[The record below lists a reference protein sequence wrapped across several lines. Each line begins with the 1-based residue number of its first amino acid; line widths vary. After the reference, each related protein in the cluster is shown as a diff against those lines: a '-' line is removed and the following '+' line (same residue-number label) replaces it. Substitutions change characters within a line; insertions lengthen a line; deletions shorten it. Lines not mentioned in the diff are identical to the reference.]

1 MERPA
6 CRSSPISV
14 SLRARTLLSAL
25 VESMVK
31 AFSAETCASKRVAIC
46 RERMTIC
53 RIGTFSKKEMEKER
67 NFFFSPSFL
76 IEITMSPRRCR
87 PERAASWL
95 AASISP
101 SRLAPLSSTALYLN
115 NIILQHA
122 LEPFGVERKLISA
135 LDRNFSGANQV
146 QERMVQVH
154 HPMLHPGFDHHV
166 DFMSALFA
174 DQIRD
179 RVIIQ
184 KKLISRDQPAGNP
197 RDQALG
203 ENGQE

>member
-6 CRSSPISV
+6 CRSSPTSV

-31 AFSAETCASKRVAIC
+31 ALSAETCASKRVAIC
-46 RERMTIC
+46 RERITIC
-53 RIGTFSKKEMEKER
+53 RIGTFAKKEKEKKD
-67 NFFFSPSFL
+67 FFSASLL
-76 IEITMSPRRCR
+76 IEMTMSPRRCR
-87 PERAASWL
+87 PERATSWL

-115 NIILQHA
+115 NIVLEHA
-122 LEPFGVERKLISA
+122 LQPFGVERKLISA

-166 DFMSALFA
+166 DFMS
-174 DQIRD
+174 
-179 RVIIQ
+179 
-184 KKLISRDQPAGNP
+184 
-197 RDQALG
+197 
-203 ENGQE
+203 